1 MIDLHSHIL
10 WGMDDGAADQVESLG
25 ILAAAWTAGTTDIVA
40 TPHCNAQYPYE
51 PETVDRTLAELAE
64 KSGGQPKVHRGCEFH
79 LSFDNIDHLLHQPFV
94 YTINSKQYLLKEC
107 PDFHVGR
114 YTEGVLRR
122 LVDAGLVPIIAH
134 PERNPALR
142 RKLDRVEAWVELGCL
157 MQVTA
162 LSVTGG
168 FGGSAK
174 DASVRLL
181 DRGLVH
187 VIASDAHDVAF
198 RHARLDEA
206 YEAVRLCYGVDTA
219 ELLFLDN
226 PEAIIKGLPVSG
238 GKQTLAQP
246 SRKWWQF

>member
-1 MIDLHSHIL
+1 
-10 WGMDDGAADQVESLG
+10 
-25 ILAAAWTAGTTDIVA
+25 
-40 TPHCNAQYPYE
+40 
-51 PETVDRTLAELAE
+51 VDRTLAELAE

-79 LSFDNIDHLLHQPFV
+79 LSFDNIDHLLRQPSV
-94 YTINSKQYLLKEC
+94 YTINSKQYLLMEC

-157 MQVTA
+157 LQVTA

-168 FGGSAK
+168 FGGRAK
-174 DASVRLL
+174 AVSGHLL

-187 VIASDAHDVAF
+187 VIASDAHDAAH

-206 YEAVRLCYGVDTA
+206 YAAVRLSHGVDTA

-226 PEAIIKGLPVSG
+226 PEAIVKGLPVPG
-238 GKQTLAQP
+238 GKQGLTEP
-246 SRKWWQF
+246 RRKWWRF